1 MTIIGKILTF
11 LVFFLSIVFLGFAY
25 NINQLNKDPKTG
37 KSWYQLATDL
47 RREVGDA
54 KSDLNAKDEEA
65 KAKVRKAEGEREVAL
80 TARGNAEKE
89 TEKAQKDREEAITAA
104 QKAKTDFENSQVAL
118 KAAQDEVEKRRQ
130 ENVALYQN
138 IKQKE
143 LAINDLQAKAINS
156 DNTKVQAQVAAATYL
171 ARLQTMERQL
181 QDTTR
186 ELEKFMEEGNV
197 RVAKAGGSD
206 VQIAAQNPP
215 PDDVKG
221 TVTSVTPDGL
231 VAISIGSDA
240 GLLKGHTLEVFRSKP
255 KPFYLGQIKIVEV
268 GPHEAVGKVVYPQYK
283 KLIQANDEV
292 ASHIVPR

>member
-37 KSWYQLATDL
+37 KSWYQVSTDL
-47 RREVGDA
+47 RAAVADA
-54 KSDLNAKDEEA
+54 KADLNAKDEEV
-65 KAKVRKAEGEREVAL
+65 KSKVRSSESARDAAL
-80 TARGNAEKE
+80 TAKANAEKE
-89 TEKAQKDREEAITAA
+89 TEKAQKDREEAITAT

-143 LAINDLQAKAINS
+143 LAINELQAKAVNS

-186 ELEKFMEEGNV
+186 ELERFMEEGQT
-197 RVAKAGGSD
+197 RVARTGAE
-206 VQIAAQNPP
+206 VQLPSQNPP

-240 GLLKGHTLEVFRSKP
+240 GLLKGHTLEVFRTNP
-255 KPFYLGQIKIVEV
+255 KPEYLGQIKLVEV
-268 GPHEAVGKVVYPQYK
+268 GPHEAVGKILYPQYK
-283 KLIQANDEV
+283 KRIQAKDEV

>member
-25 NINQLNKDPKTG
+25 NINKLNKDPKTG
-37 KSWYQLATDL
+37 KSWYQVATDL
-47 RREVGDA
+47 RAAVTDA
-54 KSDLNAKDEEA
+54 KADLNAKDEEA
-65 KAKVRKAEGEREVAL
+65 RAKVRKAEGERDVAL
-80 TARGNAEKE
+80 TARANADKE

-156 DNTKVQAQVAAATYL
+156 ENTKVQAQVAAATYL

-186 ELEKFMEEGNV
+186 ELEKFMEEGTT
-197 RVAKAGGSD
+197 RVAKAGAE
-206 VQIAAQNPP
+206 VQMTSQNPP

-240 GLLKGHTLEVFRSKP
+240 GLLKGHTLEVFRKEP
-255 KPFYLGQIKIVEV
+255 KPLYLGQIKIVEV
-268 GPHEAVGKVVYPQYK
+268 GPHEAVGKILSK
-283 KLIQANDEV
+283 EFRNRIQAKDEV